1 MTRRERILV
10 LALVVV
16 VLVAAW
22 RVARADFPGW
32 FTSLDVSF
40 LQLSGGQNPL
50 IVNLAHVETVT
61 RTGNQAILRYT
72 SGEVDTLTAAQST
85 RLRDLWIAA
94 MTSYQD

>member
-1 MTRRERILV
+1 MTRRERLLT
-10 LALVVV
+10 LALAAVVV
-16 VLVAAW
+16 VAAW

-32 FTSLDVSF
+32 FAALDVSF
-40 LQLSGGQNPL
+40 LQLSGGQAPL

-85 RLRDLWIAA
+85 RLRALWVAA